1 MFLAYKNTRQILY
14 PYAGILMMALVSFWV
29 RSTRFESAGL
39 AFNLEATILSFFIV
53 VVVWETLRF
62 IDRYLDKVM
71 PFEDGIPRRVIV
83 QLGLGALFGL
93 TMRFLIYYFGEPNVP
108 FKLDGMFLA
117 TTWVIY
123 GIMPMAINLGFFTVH
138 FIQRWKKSL
147 LLNAQLEREKS
158 QVQFDNLKNQL
169 NPHFLFNALTSL
181 NSLIFEDQ
189 KLASQFLQQL
199 SKVYRYVL
207 QNKDK
212 TIVSLDT
219 ELSFIQH
226 YVSLLETRFRDSLT
240 IEFDIPD
247 EVRNRAIVP
256 VTLQILIE
264 NALKH
269 NIVDRTKPLFILI
282 NISDDYL
289 QVSNNLQEKKRVE
302 DSNQLGLENLKTL
315 YRFLTDRPLIITKEA
330 NRFLVKVPLI

>member
-1 MFLAYKNTRQILY
+1 MILAYKNISQILY
-14 PYAGILMMALVSFWV
+14 TYAGILTMALVSFWV
-29 RSTRFESAGL
+29 RSTSFESVGL
-39 AFNLEATILSFFIV
+39 EFNLEVTALSFVIV
-53 VVVWETLRF
+53 IVLWETLRF

-71 PFEDGIPRRVIV
+71 PFEDGLTQRVV
-83 QLGLGALFGL
+83 LQLAIGALFGL
-93 TMRFLIYYFGEPNVP
+93 IVRFLIYYFGEPNLP
-108 FKLDGMFLA
+108 FKLDKMFLA

-123 GIMPMAINLGFFTVH
+123 GIMPMAINLGFFTAH
-138 FIQRWKKSL
+138 FIRRWKKSL

-189 KLASQFLQQL
+189 KLASEFLQQL

-207 QNKDK
+207 QNKEK
-212 TIVSLDT
+212 TMVSLDT

-226 YVSLLETRFRDSLT
+226 YVSLLKTRFRDSLT

-247 EVRNRAIVP
+247 DALSRAIVP

-269 NIVDRTKPLFILI
+269 NIVDRAKPLSVRI

-289 QVSNNLQEKKRVE
+289 VVSNNLQEKKLVE
-302 DSNQLGLENLKTL
+302 HSNEQGLENLKTL
-315 YRFLTDRPLIITKEA
+315 YSFLSDKPLIITKDA
-330 NRFLVKVPLI
+330 NQFLVKVPLI